1 MGERE
6 RTTETETGLMLV
18 RRGEKSVGE
27 MVVVLLEKGEGKNKK
42 EVMKGDQR
50 VQDGAGATFRGEDE
64 GMTGELI

>member
-1 MGERE
+1 M
-6 RTTETETGLMLV
+6 
-18 RRGEKSVGE
+18 GE